1 MAIVAAGGAIALFIL
16 ILLAKSA
23 HKIGPSEVGLVTKNF
38 GRKLPE
44 GSLIARNGEAGYQ
57 PDLLMPGWRLKLW
70 PIYKVT
76 RYPWVQIPPGG
87 IGVVIAQ
94 VGAPLEPGAKS
105 AHYSSAL
112 GDFSNLRQFLDNGG
126 QHGVQRPVLQP
137 GVTLPIHPIAFIV
150 ATRGETFGVPVS
162 DSTMDMINALTPG
175 DLSVT
180 YISTRSGQGREA
192 IDVIGVVT
200 TLDGPPLPSGDIAGR
215 IGGFEDVTQAE
226 QADTATN
233 EIIQLLLGN
242 KNDKHNNYQDFQ
254 AFLDAG
260 GCIGLQHDPLLYGA
274 YLLNPFLVRVEI
286 VPMLVV
292 NQGEVAVIK
301 SYVGLP
307 TMDTSG
313 EDYRFGS
320 IVAPGHRGIW
330 SDPLRTGKFPL
341 NPRIYTPLVVPTSIL
356 TLNWAAET
364 SEAHD
369 LDARLSS
376 IDAKSKEAF
385 NFKIDLQVQI
395 HVPDTKAP
403 KVIGMVGTMQN
414 LVNEVLQSAV
424 GNYFRNTVQSLAAT
438 EFIQGRD
445 TVQQAAETY
454 VTEYLRRYDVEVR
467 GVYIQD
473 VVFPQELVDVL
484 TRREIASQEK
494 ATYAAQQD
502 AQQARIALEA
512 QRGEADMQQD
522 LAKSRVSVQINKSN
536 AEAAVAAADG
546 NASVTRMTAQAEAD
560 KISALGKANAGAA
573 EALGLANAKSTEA
586 MGMANAKSAEALGLA
601 NAQSYTAQKE
611 AIGAEQTAVVAIVE
625 EVAKHGLKITP
636 DVLVGTGGDGQGIG
650 ALTSLIQLALTK
662 QVSPVAAHALA
673 SVGTNGSATKDRT
686 GDDSRGTDA
695 ES

>member
-1 MAIVAAGGAIALFIL
+1 MVIAVVVGVVV
-16 ILLAKSA
+16 LLLLVEVLLSL
-23 HKIGPSEVGLVTKNF
+23 HKIGPSQVGLVTKNF
-38 GRKLPE
+38 GARLPE
-44 GSLIARNGEAGYQ
+44 GSLIARHGEAGYQ
-57 PDLLMPGWRLKLW
+57 PELLMPGWRLKLF
-70 PIYKVT
+70 PIFKVST
-76 RYPWVQIPPGG
+76 FPWVQIPPGA
-87 IGVVIAQ
+87 IGVIIAQ
-94 VGAPLEPGAKS
+94 VGAPLDPGAKS
-105 AHYSSAL
+105 AHYTGAL
-112 GDFSNLRQFLDNGG
+112 GDFSNLAQFLDNGG
-126 QHGVQRPVLQP
+126 QRGVQRPVMQP
-137 GVTLPIHPIAFIV
+137 GVTLPIHPIAFVV
-150 ATRGETFGVPVS
+150 ATVGQTFGLPVS
-162 DSTMDMINALTPG
+162 DSTLDMISTLTTA

-180 YISTRSGQGREA
+180 YINPQAAGHNAEA
-192 IDVIGVVT
+192 VDVIGVVT
-200 TLDGPPLPSGDIAGR
+200 TLEGPPLPSGDIAGR
-215 IGGFEDVTQAE
+215 IDGFQDVLAAE
-226 QADTATN
+226 QAGTEAN

-242 KNDKHNNYQDFQ
+242 KNDRHNNYQDFQ
-254 AFLDAG
+254 AFLDSG

-330 SDPLRTGKFPL
+330 SDPLRTGKYPL
-341 NPRIYTPLVVPTSIL
+341 NPRIYTPDVVPTSIL

-424 GNYFRNTVQSLAAT
+424 GNYFRNKVQGLAAT

-445 TVQQAAETY
+445 QVQAAAESY

-473 VVFPQELVDVL
+473 VVFPQELVEVL

-536 AEAAVAAADG
+536 AEAAVAAAEG
-546 NASVTRMTAQAEAD
+546 SAKVTRTTSQAEAD
-560 KISALGKANAGAA
+560 KIAAIGKANASAA
-573 EALGLANAKSTEA
+573 EALGLANARSTEA
-586 MGMANAKSAEALGLA
+586 MGLANAKSAEALGLA
-601 NAQSYTAQKE
+601 NAQAYTAQKE

-625 EVAKHGLKITP
+625 EVAKNGLKITP
-636 DVLVGTGGDGQGIG
+636 DVLVGSGDGAGGLG
-650 ALTSLIQLALTK
+650 ALASLVQLALMK
-662 QVSPVAAHALA
+662 NVSPAAERALSANGA
-673 SVGTNGSATKDRT
+673 SGGPGKGA
-686 GDDSRGTDA
+686 GGADA
-695 ES
+695 GA

>member
-1 MAIVAAGGAIALFIL
+1 
-16 ILLAKSA
+16 
-23 HKIGPSEVGLVTKNF
+23 
-38 GRKLPE
+38 
-44 GSLIARNGEAGYQ
+44 
-57 PDLLMPGWRLKLW
+57 MPGWRLKLW
-70 PIYKVT
+70 PIFKVT
-76 RYPWVQIPPGG
+76 TFPWVQIPPGA

-94 VGAPLEPGAKS
+94 VGAPLDPGAKS
-105 AHYSSAL
+105 AKYHPAI
-112 GDFSNLRQFLDNGG
+112 GDFSNLAQFLDNGG
-126 QHGVQRPVLQP
+126 QRGVQRPVMQP
-137 GVTLPIHPIAFIV
+137 GTTLPIHPMAFVIATV
-150 ATRGETFGVPVS
+150 GQTFGMAVS
-162 DSTMDMINALTPG
+162 DSTTDMIATLSPA

-180 YISTRSGQGREA
+180 YINPQSAGRDTDSL
-192 IDVIGVVT
+192 DVIGVVT
-200 TLDGPPLPSGDIAGR
+200 TLEGPPLPSGDIAGR
-215 IGGFEDVTQAE
+215 IGGFEDVLAAE
-226 QADTATN
+226 EAGTEAN
-233 EIIQLLLGN
+233 EIIQLLLGS
-242 KNDKHNNYQDFQ
+242 KNDRHNNYQDFQ
-254 AFLDAG
+254 AFLDSG

-330 SDPLRTGKFPL
+330 TDPLRTGKYPL
-341 NPRIYTPLVVPTSIL
+341 NPRIYTPDVVPTSIL
-356 TLNWAAET
+356 TLNWAAES

-424 GNYFRNTVQSLAAT
+424 GNYFRNKLQGLAAT

-445 TVQQAAETY
+445 AVQAAAETY

-536 AEAAVAAADG
+536 AEAAVAAAEG
-546 NASVTRMTAQAEAD
+546 TAQVTRTTSQAEAD
-560 KISALGKANAGAA
+560 KISALGKANASAA
-573 EALGLANAKSTEA
+573 EALGLANAKSTQA

-601 NAQSYTAQKE
+601 NAQAYTAQKE

-636 DVLVGTGGDGQGIG
+636 DVLVGGGGEQGMG
-650 ALTSLIQLALTK
+650 ALASLIQLALLK
-662 QVSPVAAHALA
+662 NVAPAAAEALSP
-673 SVGTNGSATKDRT
+673 NGSGA
-686 GDDSRGTDA
+686 GAGSEAGG
-695 ES
+695 

>member
-1 MAIVAAGGAIALFIL
+1 MIIAVVVGVVAV
-16 ILLAKSA
+16 LLVVELMLSL
-23 HKIGPSEVGLVTKNF
+23 HKIGPSDVGLVTKNF
-38 GRKLPE
+38 GARLPE
-44 GSLIARNGEAGYQ
+44 GSLIARHGEAGYQ

-70 PIYKVT
+70 PIFKVT
-76 RYPWVQIPPGG
+76 TYPWVQIPPGA

-94 VGAPLEPGAKS
+94 VGAPLDPGAKS
-105 AHYSSAL
+105 ATYGPTL
-112 GDFSNLRQFLDNGG
+112 GDFSNLAQFLDNGG
-126 QHGVQRPVLQP
+126 QRGVQRPVMQP
-137 GVTLPIHPIAFIV
+137 GVTLPIHPIAFVV
-150 ATRGETFGVPVS
+150 ATVGRTFGRPVS
-162 DSTMDMINALTPG
+162 DSTMDMISTLTTA

-180 YISTRSGQGREA
+180 YINPQAAGRNAEA

-200 TLDGPPLPSGDIAGR
+200 TLEGPPLPSGDIAGR
-215 IGGFEDVTQAE
+215 IGGFEDVLAAE
-226 QADTATN
+226 QAGTEAN

-242 KNDKHNNYQDFQ
+242 KNDRHNNYQDFQ
-254 AFLDAG
+254 AFLDSG

-330 SDPLRTGKFPL
+330 SDPLRTGKYPL
-341 NPRIYTPLVVPTSIL
+341 NPRIYTPDVVPTSIL

-424 GNYFRNTVQSLAAT
+424 GNYFRNKVQGLAAT

-445 TVQQAAETY
+445 QVQAAAESY

-473 VVFPQELVDVL
+473 VVFPQELVEVL

-536 AEAAVAAADG
+536 AEAAVAAAEG
-546 NASVTRMTAQAEAD
+546 TAKVTRTTSQAEAD
-560 KISALGKANAGAA
+560 KIAAIGKANASAA
-573 EALGLANAKSTEA
+573 EALGFANAHSTEA
-586 MGMANAKSAEALGLA
+586 MGLANAKSAEALGLA
-601 NAQSYTAQKE
+601 NAQAYTAQKE

-636 DVLVGTGGDGQGIG
+636 DVLVGGGGDGAGGLG
-650 ALTSLIQLALTK
+650 ALASLIQLALMK
-662 QVSPVAAHALA
+662 NVSPAAENALSTA
-673 SVGTNGSATKDRT
+673 GANGGGAK
-686 GDDSRGTDA
+686 GAGGADA
-695 ES
+695 GA

>member
-1 MAIVAAGGAIALFIL
+1 VIIAVIVLVVV
-16 ILLAKSA
+16 LLLGLELLMSL
-23 HKIGPSEVGLVTKNF
+23 HKIGASDVGLVTKNF
-38 GRKLPE
+38 GSRLPE
-44 GSLIARNGEAGYQ
+44 GSLIARHGEAGYQ
-57 PDLLMPGWRLKLW
+57 PDLLMPGWRMKLW
-70 PIYKVT
+70 PIYRVT
-76 RYPWVQIPPGG
+76 SYPWVQIPPGA

-94 VGAPLEPGAKS
+94 VGAPLDPGAKS
-105 AHYSSAL
+105 ARYSPAL
-112 GDFSNLRQFLDNGG
+112 GDFSNLAQFLENGG
-126 QHGVQRPVLQP
+126 QRGVQRPVLQP
-137 GVTLPIHPIAFIV
+137 GVTLPIHPMAFVV
-150 ATRGETFGVPVS
+150 ATVGQTFGVAVS
-162 DSTMDMINALTPG
+162 DSTSDTIANLSAAE
-175 DLSVT
+175 LSVT
-180 YISTRSGQGREA
+180 YINPQSGRGTGA
-192 IDVIGVVT
+192 LDVIGVVT
-200 TLDGPPLPSGDIAGR
+200 TLEGPPLPSGDIAGR
-215 IGGFEDVTQAE
+215 IGGFEDVLEAE
-226 QADTATN
+226 SANTEAN
-233 EIIQLLLGN
+233 EIIQLLLGS

-254 AFLDAG
+254 AFLDSG

-313 EDYRFGS
+313 DEYRFGS
-320 IVAPGHRGIW
+320 IVSPGHRGIW
-330 SDPLRTGKFPL
+330 SDPLRTGKYPL
-341 NPRIYTPLVVPTSIL
+341 NPRIYTPDVIPTSIL
-356 TLNWAAET
+356 TLNWAAQS

-424 GNYFRNTVQSLAAT
+424 GNYFRNKVQGLAAT
-438 EFIQGRD
+438 EFIQQRD
-445 TVQQAAETY
+445 AVQEAAETY

-473 VVFPQELVDVL
+473 VVFPPELVEVL
-484 TRREIASQEK
+484 TRREIARQEK

-522 LAKSRVSVQINKSN
+522 LAKSRVSVEINKSN
-536 AEAAVAAADG
+536 AEAAVAAAEG
-546 NASVTRMTAQAEAD
+546 TAQVTRKTSQAEAD
-560 KISALGKANAGAA
+560 KIAAIGKANASAA
-573 EALGLANAKSTEA
+573 EALGMANAKSTEA
-586 MGMANAKSAEALGLA
+586 MGLANAKSAEALGLA
-601 NAQSYTAQKE
+601 NAQAYTAQKE

-636 DVLVGTGGDGQGIG
+636 DVLVGGGNGDGQGGVG
-650 ALTSLIQLALTK
+650 ALASLIQLALMK
-662 QVSPVAAHALA
+662 QVSPAAAKAL
-673 SVGTNGSATKDRT
+673 STGNGSGSGKAAPP
-686 GDDSRGTDA
+686 DDGA
-695 ES
+695 

>member
-1 MAIVAAGGAIALFIL
+1 
-16 ILLAKSA
+16 
-23 HKIGPSEVGLVTKNF
+23 
-38 GRKLPE
+38 
-44 GSLIARNGEAGYQ
+44 
-57 PDLLMPGWRLKLW
+57 
-70 PIYKVT
+70 
-76 RYPWVQIPPGG
+76 
-87 IGVVIAQ
+87 
-94 VGAPLEPGAKS
+94 
-105 AHYSSAL
+105 
-112 GDFSNLRQFLDNGG
+112 
-126 QHGVQRPVLQP
+126 
-137 GVTLPIHPIAFIV
+137 
-150 ATRGETFGVPVS
+150 
-162 DSTMDMINALTPG
+162 
-175 DLSVT
+175 
-180 YISTRSGQGREA
+180 
-192 IDVIGVVT
+192 
-200 TLDGPPLPSGDIAGR
+200 
-215 IGGFEDVTQAE
+215 
-226 QADTATN
+226 
-233 EIIQLLLGN
+233 
-242 KNDKHNNYQDFQ
+242 
-254 AFLDAG
+254 
-260 GCIGLQHDPLLYGA
+260 
-274 YLLNPFLVRVEI
+274 
-286 VPMLVV
+286 
-292 NQGEVAVIK
+292 
-301 SYVGLP
+301 
-307 TMDTSG
+307 
-313 EDYRFGS
+313 
-320 IVAPGHRGIW
+320 
-330 SDPLRTGKFPL
+330 
-341 NPRIYTPLVVPTSIL
+341 
-356 TLNWAAET
+356 
-364 SEAHD
+364 
-369 LDARLSS
+369 
-376 IDAKSKEAF
+376 
-385 NFKIDLQVQI
+385 
-395 HVPDTKAP
+395 
-403 KVIGMVGTMQN
+403 
-414 LVNEVLQSAV
+414 
-424 GNYFRNTVQSLAAT
+424 
-438 EFIQGRD
+438 
-445 TVQQAAETY
+445 
-454 VTEYLRRYDVEVR
+454 VEVR